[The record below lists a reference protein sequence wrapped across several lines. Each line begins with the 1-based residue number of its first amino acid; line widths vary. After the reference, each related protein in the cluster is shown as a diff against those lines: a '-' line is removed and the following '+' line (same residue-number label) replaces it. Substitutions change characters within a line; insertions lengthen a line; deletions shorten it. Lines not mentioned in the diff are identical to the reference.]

1 MRTHISTK
9 NKHTFIELKPCGV
22 LCQGSAMNPLLSR
35 QSGKLLAFFLALKHT
50 FLNVVHNSIFGNGGF
65 LFIFLLSQRT
75 SHKKKDYLYLERYS
89 FREDQNILKN
99 WPHDMRHT
107 EQVSINFKGL
117 KSQSMFSNHNAINVK
132 NQIINWIE
140 NIYIET

>member
-1 MRTHISTK
+1 MFLKFYNILFWELLANGWVHSRQRKKKKIVCCVILTHMRTHISTK

-99 WPHDMRHT
+99 
-107 EQVSINFKGL
+107 
-117 KSQSMFSNHNAINVK
+117 
-132 NQIINWIE
+132 
-140 NIYIET
+140 